1 MGQRAKPEPSHAI
14 LIVVGQYM
22 GRAAANHKVDSYP
35 FAKTDARMYN
45 LPAVIRFPDIS
56 PVLFTLELGPI
67 RFALHW
73 YALAYIIGVLIAW
86 GLVVLALRATR
97 LWSNETPPMSRT
109 QFEDLLTW
117 LVLGVIL
124 GGRLGYVL
132 FYKPAYYLA
141 NPIEIPMV
149 WQGGMAFHGG
159 FLGVVVAAYLYGKS
173 HKIAL
178 LSLADL
184 LAMSAPAGLLLGR
197 IANFVNAELWGRPSD
212 VPWAVIFP
220 GDAAQACATATTYCA
235 RHPSQLYEGL
245 LEGLLLGTLLLVL
258 VWRFGALK
266 KPGLIAG
273 LFLAGYGIS
282 RFIVEF
288 FRQADAQFITPD
300 NPLGHAFVGLSMGQI
315 LSVPMILVGL
325 GIALKAKRK

>member
-1 MGQRAKPEPSHAI
+1 
-14 LIVVGQYM
+14 
-22 GRAAANHKVDSYP
+22 
-35 FAKTDARMYN
+35 MYI
-45 LPAVIRFPDIS
+45 LPATIKFPEIS

-67 RFALHW
+67 NFSLHW
-73 YALAYIIGVLIAW
+73 YALAYIAGILIAW
-86 GLVVLALRATR
+86 RLAAMALKTAR
-97 LWSNETPPMSRT
+97 LWPNDTAPMDRT
-109 QFEDLLTW
+109 QFEDLLSW
-117 LVLGVIL
+117 LVLGIIL

-132 FYKPAYYLA
+132 FYKPAYFFA

-159 FLGVVVAAYLYGKS
+159 FIGVVAAAFLYGKAR
-173 HKIAL
+173 KIPL

-197 IANFVNAELWGRPSD
+197 IANFVNAELWGRPSQA
-212 VPWAVIFP
+212 PWAVIFP
-220 GDAAQACATATTYCA
+220 GEAAQACATATTYCA

-245 LEGLLLGTLLLVL
+245 LEGLLLGSLLLLL

-273 LFLAGYGIS
+273 LFVAGYGVS

-300 NPLGHAFVGLSMGQI
+300 NPLGHAFLGLSMGQL
-315 LSVPMILVGL
+315 LSVPMILAGL
-325 GIALKAKRK
+325 WLAVRAKNR

>member
-1 MGQRAKPEPSHAI
+1 
-14 LIVVGQYM
+14 
-22 GRAAANHKVDSYP
+22 
-35 FAKTDARMYN
+35 MYI
-45 LPAVIRFPDIS
+45 LPATIRFPEIS

-67 RFALHW
+67 NFSLHW
-73 YALAYIIGVLIAW
+73 YALAYIAGILIAW
-86 GLVVLALRATR
+86 RLAAVALKTAR
-97 LWSNETPPMSRT
+97 LWPNDTAPMDRT
-109 QFEDLLTW
+109 QFEDLLSW
-117 LVLGVIL
+117 LVLGIIL

-132 FYKPAYYLA
+132 FYKPAYFFA

-159 FLGVVVAAYLYGKS
+159 FIGVVAAAFLYGKAR
-173 HKIAL
+173 KLPL

-197 IANFVNAELWGRPSD
+197 IANFVNAELWGRPSQA
-212 VPWAVIFP
+212 PWAVIFP
-220 GDAAQACATATTYCA
+220 GEAAQACATATTYCA

-245 LEGLLLGTLLLVL
+245 LEGLLLGSLLLLL

-273 LFLAGYGIS
+273 LFVAGYGVS

-288 FRQADAQFITPD
+288 FRQADAQFITLD
-300 NPLGHAFVGLSMGQI
+300 NPLGHAFLGLSMGQL
-315 LSVPMILVGL
+315 LSVPMILAGL
-325 GIALKAKRK
+325 WLAVRAKNR